1 VIRRFPAKPDAL
13 GAIRRLVRAEAKE
26 ATLGRERAEEL
37 ALAVSEA
44 AANTIR
50 HTESDEIRLTCEDDG
65 PCVVVEVADD
75 GVFKDRLP
83 VPELE
88 PGGLGIL
95 LMAAFVDELAIREGS
110 PARPGTVVRLV
121 KCKPSQ
127 PGAGGMDGNGG

>member
-13 GAIRRLVRAEAKE
+13 GAIRRFVRAKATE
-26 ATLGRERAEEL
+26 ATLGLERAEEL

-50 HTESDEIRLTCEDDG
+50 HTESDEIRLTCRADG
-65 PCVVVEVADD
+65 DSMVVEVVDN

-88 PGGLGIL
+88 PGGRGIL
-95 LMAAFVDELAIREGS
+95 LMTAFVDELAIREGT

-121 KCKPSQ
+121 KHKRD
-127 PGAGGMDGNGG
+127 GAPARGMTGNGG